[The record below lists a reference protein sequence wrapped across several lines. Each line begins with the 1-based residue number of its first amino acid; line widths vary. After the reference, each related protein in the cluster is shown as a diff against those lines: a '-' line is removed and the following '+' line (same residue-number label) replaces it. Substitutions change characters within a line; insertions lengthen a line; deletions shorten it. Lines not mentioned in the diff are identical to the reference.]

1 MSERTNERALTSY
14 MIRFRIGFCN
24 IHPHKLLKF
33 LQGLRSLFSVQF
45 LPGGYI
51 IVHGRYLVAILHYYT
66 GIHIIGHY
74 VPYHEAETI
83 EYLCP
88 PLPEK
93 DLIISVDGKIEE
105 RFDGPR
111 LCIIMRYARAGIEGR
126 VAVTLDPCVNN
137 NEACKE
143 LYNFLR
149 LARECKIYYEFDLL
163 RPM

>member
-24 IHPHKLLKF
+24 VHPHKLLRF
-33 LQGLRSLFSVQF
+33 FQGLRSLFSVQF
-45 LPGGYI
+45 LPNGYI
-51 IVHGRYLVAILHYYT
+51 IVHGRYLVGVLHYYT
-66 GIHIIGHY
+66 EIHSIGHY

-88 PLPEK
+88 PLPKE
-93 DLIISVDGKIEE
+93 DLVISVDGKIEE
-105 RFDGPR
+105 HFDSQR
-111 LCIIMRYARAGIEGR
+111 LYIIMRYVSSGIEGR
-126 VAVTLDPCVNN
+126 VAITIDPYWNAE
-137 NEACKE
+137 EACKE

-149 LARECKIYYEFDLL
+149 LAREYGIYYEFDLL